1 MPKIFWVGAAIH
13 RPLIRLCIM
22 PNSSATIVLSK
33 HDKNQIDCL
42 GSWTLNGIH
51 KKNLDESFEKLNRR
65 VESPIVLNAAFI
77 THMDSSGAWQ
87 LYQWKKQLAIKRKVQ
102 LIGLNSKHQ
111 ALFGVIK
118 EAVQQIKPLP
128 AEKTYIGLDLL
139 GKKTIE
145 QWQELKS
152 YLAFVGKNFIS
163 ACQTLWHPSQL
174 RVRAILGIV
183 ENTGLD
189 ALGIIALLS
198 FMIGIVLTYQMGFQL
213 KNFGAT
219 RFIIDLLGLAILRE
233 FSPLLTAIMVAG
245 RSGSAFTA
253 QLGMMKIKE
262 EIDALNTMGVLP
274 RQLLILPRL
283 WGLLIALPL
292 LTVWADIFG
301 LLGGMAMTHNMLNI
315 SYVDF
320 LQRFP
325 KVVSLSSLI
334 IGVGKAPVF
343 ALIIAST
350 ACFQGL
356 RVSGS
361 ADSVGRQTTR
371 SVVQGIF
378 FIIVADALFS
388 ILFSKLNI

>member
-1 MPKIFWVGAAIH
+1 M
-13 RPLIRLCIM
+13 
-22 PNSSATIVLSK
+22 STINASITLSTQQ
-33 HDKNQIDCL
+33 KNQIDCF

-51 KKNLDESFEKLNRR
+51 KKSLDQSFKKLNR
-65 VESPIVLNAAFI
+65 STPSLIILNAESI
-77 THMDSSGAWQ
+77 TQLDSSGAWQ
-87 LYQWKKQLAIKRKVQ
+87 LYQWKKQLSKKRDAQ
-102 LIGLNSKHQ
+102 LIGLSKKHQ
-111 ALFGVIK
+111 TLFAMI
-118 EAVQQIKPLP
+118 EQAAQQIKPLP
-128 AEKTYIGLDLL
+128 DVKTYMGLALL

-145 QWQELKS
+145 SWQEFKS
-152 YLAFVGKNFIS
+152 FLCFIGKNFIS
-163 ACQTLWHPSQL
+163 AWQTIWHPQQL
-174 RVRAILGIV
+174 RGRAILSII

-219 RFIIDLLGLAILRE
+219 LFIIDLLGLAILRE
-233 FSPLLTAIMVAG
+233 FAPLLTAIMIAG

-274 RQLLILPRL
+274 SQLLILPRI

-301 LLGGMAMTHNMLNI
+301 LLGGMAMTQHILNI
-315 SYVDF
+315 SYTDF

-334 IGVGKAPVF
+334 IGIGKAPVF
-343 ALIIAST
+343 ALIISST

-388 ILFSKLNI
+388 ILFSQLNI

>member
-1 MPKIFWVGAAIH
+1 MSKSVNASIAI
-13 RPLIRLCIM
+13 
-22 PNSSATIVLSK
+22 SAQQ
-33 HDKNQIDCL
+33 KNQIDCF
-42 GSWTLNGIH
+42 GSWTLYSIH
-51 KKNLDESFEKLNRR
+51 KQNLDHAFKKLNRSTT
-65 VESPIVLNAAFI
+65 SPIILNAESI

-87 LYQWKKQLAIKRKVQ
+87 LYQWKKQLAKKRDVQ
-102 LIGLNSKHQ
+102 LIGLNKKHKTLFTMVEQ
-111 ALFGVIK
+111 AAPQL
-118 EAVQQIKPLP
+118 KPLP
-128 AEKTYIGLDLL
+128 YPKSYTGLALL

-152 YLAFVGKNFIS
+152 FLRFIGKTFIT
-163 ACQTLWHPSQL
+163 AWQTVWHPSQL
-174 RVRAILGIV
+174 RGRAILSII

-219 RFIIDLLGLAILRE
+219 LFIIDLLGLAILRE
-233 FSPLLTAIMVAG
+233 FAPLLTAIMIAG

-262 EIDALNTMGVLP
+262 EIDALSTMGVLP
-274 RQLLILPRL
+274 SQLLILPRI

-315 SYVDF
+315 SYTDF

-378 FIIVADALFS
+378 FIIVTDALFS
-388 ILFSKLNI
+388 ILFNKLNI

>member
-1 MPKIFWVGAAIH
+1 M
-13 RPLIRLCIM
+13 
-22 PNSSATIVLSK
+22 STINASITLSTQQE
-33 HDKNQIDCL
+33 NQIDCF
-42 GSWTLNGIH
+42 GSWTLNGIR
-51 KKNLDESFEKLNRR
+51 KKNLDRAFKKLDRSTT
-65 VESPIVLNAAFI
+65 SPIILNAEAI
-77 THMDSSGAWQ
+77 TRMDSSGAWQ
-87 LYQWKKQLAIKRKVQ
+87 LYQWKKQLAQKKDVQ
-102 LIGLNSKHQ
+102 LIGLSKKHH
-111 ALFGVIK
+111 ALFTMIEK
-118 EAVQQIKPLP
+118 AAHQLKPLP
-128 AEKTYIGLDLL
+128 HPKRYTGLALL
-139 GKKTIE
+139 GKKVFD
-145 QWQELKS
+145 QWHELKS
-152 YLAFVGKNFIS
+152 FLRFIGKTFITGW
-163 ACQTLWHPSQL
+163 QTVIHPNQL
-174 RVRAILGIV
+174 RGRAILSII

-198 FMIGIVLTYQMGFQL
+198 FMIGIVITYQMGFQL
-213 KNFGAT
+213 RNFGAT
-219 RFIIDLLGLAILRE
+219 LFIIDLLGLVILRE
-233 FSPLLTAIMVAG
+233 FAPLLTAIMIAG

-274 RQLLILPRL
+274 SQLLILPRI

-315 SYVDF
+315 SYTDF

-325 KVVSLSSLI
+325 KVVSPSSLI
-334 IGVGKAPVF
+334 IGVAKAPVF
-343 ALIIAST
+343 ALIIANT

-356 RVSGS
+356 RVGGS

-388 ILFSKLNI
+388 ILFSQLNI

>member
-1 MPKIFWVGAAIH
+1 M
-13 RPLIRLCIM
+13 
-22 PNSSATIVLSK
+22 SK
-33 HDKNQIDCL
+33 SLNTASVISTQHKNQIDCV
-42 GSWTLNGIH
+42 GSWTLSGMH
-51 KKNLDESFEKLNRR
+51 KKNLDRSFTQLIRNTTSPLILNT
-65 VESPIVLNAAFI
+65 EAI

-87 LYQWKKQLAIKRKVQ
+87 LHQWKKQFAKKGKIQ
-102 LIGLNSKHQ
+102 LVGLNKKHH
-111 ALFGVIK
+111 ALFEMI
-118 EAVQQIKPLP
+118 EQAAHQLKPLP
-128 AEKTYIGLDLL
+128 YPESYRGLALL
-139 GKKTIE
+139 GKKAIE
-145 QWQELKS
+145 SGRELKS
-152 YLAFVGKNFIS
+152 FLRFIGKTFIT
-163 ACQTLWHPSQL
+163 AWNTVWHPKQL
-174 RVRAILGIV
+174 RGRAILSII

-219 RFIIDLLGLAILRE
+219 LFIIDLLGLAILRE
-233 FSPLLTAIMVAG
+233 FAPLLTAIMIAG

-262 EIDALNTMGVLP
+262 EIDALNTMGILP
-274 RQLLILPRL
+274 SQLLILPRI

-315 SYVDF
+315 SYTDF

-334 IGVGKAPVF
+334 IGIGKAPVF

-361 ADSVGRQTTR
+361 ADSVGKQTTR

-388 ILFSKLNI
+388 ILFSRLNI

>member
-1 MPKIFWVGAAIH
+1 MSTASISI
-13 RPLIRLCIM
+13 
-22 PNSSATIVLSK
+22 SSQQK
-33 HDKNQIDCL
+33 QIDCF
-42 GSWTLNGIH
+42 GAWTLSGIN
-51 KKNLDESFEKLNRR
+51 KKNLDQSFSKLNHST
-65 VESPIVLNAAFI
+65 ETPLTINAETI

-87 LYQWKKQLAIKRKVQ
+87 LYQWKKQLAKKREIQ
-102 LIGLNSKHQ
+102 LIGLSKKHH
-111 ALFGVIK
+111 ALFKMI
-118 EAVQQIKPLP
+118 EQAAHQLKPLP
-128 AEKTYIGLDLL
+128 NPKSYTGLALL
-139 GKKTIE
+139 GKKSFE

-152 YLAFVGKNFIS
+152 FLRFIGKTFITAS
-163 ACQTLWHPSQL
+163 HSIWHPEQL
-174 RVRAILGIV
+174 RGRAILSII
-183 ENTGLD
+183 ENTGLE

-213 KNFGAT
+213 KSFGAT
-219 RFIIDLLGLAILRE
+219 LFIIDLLGLAILRE
-233 FSPLLTAIMVAG
+233 FAPLLTAIMIAG

-274 RQLLILPRL
+274 SQLLILPRI

-301 LLGGMAMTHNMLNI
+301 LLGGMAMTHSMLNI
-315 SYVDF
+315 SYTDF

-334 IGVGKAPVF
+334 IGVSKAPVF

-361 ADSVGRQTTR
+361 ADSVGKQTTR

-388 ILFSKLNI
+388 ILFSQLDI

>member
-1 MPKIFWVGAAIH
+1 M
-13 RPLIRLCIM
+13 
-22 PNSSATIVLSK
+22 SK
-33 HDKNQIDCL
+33 SVNASLAVSTQQKNQIDCF
-42 GSWTLNGIH
+42 GTWTLQGIY
-51 KKNLDESFEKLNRR
+51 KPNLDRAFKQLDRSKESSL
-65 VESPIVLNAAFI
+65 ILNAEAI
-77 THMDSSGAWQ
+77 TRMDSSGAWQ
-87 LYQWKKQLAIKRKVQ
+87 LYQWKKRLAKKRKVQ
-102 LIGLNSKHQ
+102 LTGLNKEHQ
-111 ALFGVIK
+111 LLFAMI
-118 EAVQQIKPLP
+118 EHAAAQLKPLP
-128 AEKTYIGLDLL
+128 KPISYNGLALL
-139 GKKTIE
+139 GKKVYE
-145 QWQELKS
+145 QWHELKS
-152 YLAFVGKNFIS
+152 FLRFIGKTFIT
-163 ACQTLWHPSQL
+163 AIQTLSHPQQL
-174 RVRAILGIV
+174 RGRAILSII

-219 RFIIDLLGLAILRE
+219 LFIIDLLGLAILRE
-233 FSPLLTAIMVAG
+233 FAPLLTAIMIAG

-253 QLGMMKIKE
+253 QLGMMKVKE

-274 RQLLILPRL
+274 SKLLILPRI

-315 SYVDF
+315 SYTDF

-343 ALIIAST
+343 ALIIANT

>member
-1 MPKIFWVGAAIH
+1 MSI
-13 RPLIRLCIM
+13 
-22 PNSSATIVLSK
+22 ATIALSAQK
-33 HDKNQIDCL
+33 KNQIDCF
-42 GSWTLNGIH
+42 GPWTLHGIQ
-51 KKNLDESFEKLNRR
+51 KKSLDQSFTKLNHRIA
-65 VESPIVLNAAFI
+65 SPLILNAESI
-77 THMDSSGAWQ
+77 TRMDSSGAWQ
-87 LYQWKKQLAIKRKVQ
+87 LYQWKKQLAKKREVQ
-102 LIGLNSKHQ
+102 LVGLNTKHNVLFEMIEQ
-111 ALFGVIK
+111 AAK
-118 EAVQQIKPLP
+118 QIKPLP
-128 AEKTYIGLDLL
+128 NVKTYTGLALL
-139 GKKTIE
+139 GKKTI
-145 QWQELKS
+145 QSWQEFKS
-152 YLAFVGKNFIS
+152 YLSFIGKNFIS
-163 ACQTLWHPSQL
+163 AWHTIWQPRQL
-174 RVRAILGIV
+174 RGRAILSII

-233 FSPLLTAIMVAG
+233 FAPLLTAIMVAG

-274 RQLLILPRL
+274 SQLLILPRI

-292 LTVWADIFG
+292 LTVWGDIFG

-315 SYVDF
+315 SYTEF

-371 SVVQGIF
+371 SVVQAIF

-388 ILFSKLNI
+388 ILFSHLNI

>member
-1 MPKIFWVGAAIH
+1 MKVLNATVAI
-13 RPLIRLCIM
+13 
-22 PNSSATIVLSK
+22 SAQQ
-33 HDKNQIDCL
+33 KNQIDCI
-42 GSWTLNGIH
+42 GSWTLQGIH
-51 KKNLDESFEKLNRR
+51 KKSLDRSFEKLSRSTT
-65 VESPIVLNAAFI
+65 SPVILNAEAI

-87 LYQWKKQLAIKRKVQ
+87 LYQWKKQLAKKKDVK
-102 LIGLNSKHQ
+102 LNGLNQKHHV
-111 ALFGVIK
+111 LFEMIQK
-118 EAVQQIKPLP
+118 AAHQLKPLP
-128 AEKTYIGLDLL
+128 SPKNYTGLALL
-139 GKKTIE
+139 GKKAVE
-145 QWQELKS
+145 SWQELKS
-152 YLAFVGKNFIS
+152 FLRFIGKIFIT
-163 ACQTLWHPSQL
+163 AWHTVWHPKQL
-174 RVRAILGIV
+174 RGRAILSII

-219 RFIIDLLGLAILRE
+219 LFIIDLLGLAILRE
-233 FSPLLTAIMVAG
+233 FAPLLTAIMVAG

-274 RQLLILPRL
+274 SQLLILPRIL
-283 WGLLIALPL
+283 GLLIALPL
-292 LTVWADIFG
+292 LTIWADIFA
-301 LLGGMAMTHNMLNI
+301 LIGGMVMTHNMLNI
-315 SYVDF
+315 SYTDF

-334 IGVGKAPVF
+334 IGIGKAPVF
-343 ALIIAST
+343 ALIIANT

-361 ADSVGRQTTR
+361 ADSVGKQTTR
-371 SVVQGIF
+371 SVVQSIF

-388 ILFSKLNI
+388 ILFSHLTI

>member
-1 MPKIFWVGAAIH
+1 MSKSFNAAVVI
-13 RPLIRLCIM
+13 
-22 PNSSATIVLSK
+22 STQE
-33 HDKNQIDCL
+33 KNQIDCM
-42 GSWTLNGIH
+42 GSWTLHGIH
-51 KKNLDESFEKLNRR
+51 KKDLDRSFTKLSRR
-65 VESPIVLNAAFI
+65 TNSRIILNAKAI
-77 THMDSSGAWQ
+77 TRMDSSGAWQ
-87 LYQWKKQLAIKRKVQ
+87 LYQWKNQLAKKKEVQ
-102 LIGLNSKHQ
+102 LIGLKKKHHV
-111 ALFGVIK
+111 LFEMI
-118 EAVQQIKPLP
+118 EHAAHQLKPLP
-128 AEKTYIGLDLL
+128 YPKSYTGLALL
-139 GKKTIE
+139 GKKAIE
-145 QWQELKS
+145 SWQELKS
-152 YLAFVGKNFIS
+152 FLRFIGKTFIT
-163 ACQTLWHPSQL
+163 AWHTLWHPQQL
-174 RVRAILGIV
+174 RGRAILSII

-219 RFIIDLLGLAILRE
+219 LFIIDLLGLAILRE
-233 FSPLLTAIMVAG
+233 FAPLLTAIMIAG

-274 RQLLILPRL
+274 SQLLILPRI

-301 LLGGMAMTHNMLNI
+301 LLGGMAMTHTMLNI
-315 SYVDF
+315 SYTDF

-325 KVVSLSSLI
+325 RVVSLSSLI

-343 ALIIAST
+343 ALIIASA

-361 ADSVGRQTTR
+361 ADSVGKQTTR
-371 SVVQGIF
+371 SVVQAIF

-388 ILFSKLNI
+388 ILFSHLNI

>member
-1 MPKIFWVGAAIH
+1 MSTSVNAAIAISTQ
-13 RPLIRLCIM
+13 L
-22 PNSSATIVLSK
+22 
-33 HDKNQIDCL
+33 KNQIDCF
-42 GSWTLNGIH
+42 GAWTLNGIR
-51 KKNLDESFEKLNRR
+51 KKNLDNAFKKLNRSIA
-65 VESPIVLNAAFI
+65 SPLILNAEAI
-77 THMDSSGAWQ
+77 TRMDSSGAWQ
-87 LYQWKKQLAIKRKVQ
+87 LYQWKKQLAQKRDVQ
-102 LIGLNSKHQ
+102 LIGLSKKHY
-111 ALFGVIK
+111 ALFTMIE
-118 EAVQQIKPLP
+118 EAAQQLKPLP
-128 AEKTYIGLDLL
+128 HPKRYTGLALL
-139 GKKTIE
+139 GKKVFD
-145 QWQELKS
+145 QWHELKS
-152 YLAFVGKNFIS
+152 FLRFIGKTFITGW
-163 ACQTLWHPSQL
+163 QTLVQPNQL
-174 RVRAILGIV
+174 RGRAILSII

-198 FMIGIVLTYQMGFQL
+198 FMIGIVITYQMGFQL
-213 KNFGAT
+213 RNFGAT
-219 RFIIDLLGLAILRE
+219 LFIIDLLGLVILRE
-233 FSPLLTAIMVAG
+233 FAPLLTAIMIAG

-274 RQLLILPRL
+274 SQLLILPRI

-315 SYVDF
+315 SYTDF

-325 KVVSLSSLI
+325 RVVSPSSLI
-334 IGVGKAPVF
+334 IGICKAPVF
-343 ALIIAST
+343 ALIIANT

-388 ILFSKLNI
+388 ILFSQLNI

>member
-1 MPKIFWVGAAIH
+1 MSTSVNASIAI
-13 RPLIRLCIM
+13 
-22 PNSSATIVLSK
+22 SGQQ
-33 HDKNQIDCL
+33 KNQIDCY
-42 GSWTLNGIH
+42 GAWTLHGIH
-51 KKNLDESFEKLNRR
+51 KKNLDHAFKKLNRST
-65 VESPIVLNAAFI
+65 ESSFILNAEAI
-77 THMDSSGAWQ
+77 TRMDSSGAWQ
-87 LYQWKKQLAIKRKVQ
+87 LYQWKKQLSKKRDVQ
-102 LIGLNSKHQ
+102 LTGLNQKHH
-111 ALFGVIK
+111 ALFAMIE
-118 EAVQQIKPLP
+118 EAAKQIKPLP
-128 AEKTYIGLDLL
+128 TAKTYTGLALL
-139 GKKTIE
+139 GKKTI
-145 QWQELKS
+145 QSWQGFKS
-152 YLAFVGKNFIS
+152 YLSFIGKNFIS
-163 ACQTLWHPSQL
+163 AWHTMWQPSQL
-174 RVRAILGIV
+174 RGRAIMSII

-233 FSPLLTAIMVAG
+233 FAPLLTAIMVAG

-274 RQLLILPRL
+274 NQLLILPRI

-292 LTVWADIFG
+292 LTVWADVFG

-315 SYVDF
+315 SYTEF

-371 SVVQGIF
+371 SVVQAIF

-388 ILFSKLNI
+388 ILFSNLNI

>member
-1 MPKIFWVGAAIH
+1 MSVNAS
-13 RPLIRLCIM
+13 LTV
-22 PNSSATIVLSK
+22 STQQ
-33 HDKNQIDCL
+33 KNQIDCF
-42 GSWTLNGIH
+42 GAWTLQGIY
-51 KKNLDESFEKLNRR
+51 KQNLDRAFKKLNHGIEPLLI
-65 VESPIVLNAAFI
+65 VNTESI
-77 THMDSSGAWQ
+77 TRMDTSGAWQ
-87 LYQWKKQLAIKRKVQ
+87 LYQWKKQLAKKKEVQ
-102 LIGLNSKHQ
+102 FIGLNKEHKLLFAMIEQ
-111 ALFGVIK
+111 AADQL
-118 EAVQQIKPLP
+118 KPLHRI
-128 AEKTYIGLDLL
+128 KSYSGLALL
-139 GKKTIE
+139 GKKVVE

-152 YLAFVGKNFIS
+152 FLRFIGKTFIT
-163 ACQTLWHPSQL
+163 AIQTLWHPTQL
-174 RVRAILGIV
+174 RGRVLVSII
-183 ENTGLD
+183 ENTGFD

-213 KNFGAT
+213 KNFGASL
-219 RFIIDLLGLAILRE
+219 FIIDLLGLAILRE
-233 FSPLLTAIMVAG
+233 FAPLLTAIMIAG

-274 RQLLILPRL
+274 SQLLILPRIC
-283 WGLLIALPL
+283 GLLIALPL

-315 SYVDF
+315 SYTDF

-334 IGVGKAPVF
+334 IGVCKAPIF
-343 ALIIAST
+343 ALIISNT
-350 ACFQGL
+350 ACFQAL

-361 ADSVGRQTTR
+361 ADSVGKQTTR

>member
-1 MPKIFWVGAAIH
+1 MSKSLSAAIV
-13 RPLIRLCIM
+13 I
-22 PNSSATIVLSK
+22 STQQ
-33 HDKNQIDCL
+33 KNQIDCF

-51 KKNLDESFEKLNRR
+51 KKSLDQSFKKLKRR
-65 VESPIVLNAAFI
+65 IPSPIILNAESI
-77 THMDSSGAWQ
+77 TQLDSSGAWQ
-87 LYQWKKQLAIKRKVQ
+87 LYQWEKQVSKKRNVQ
-102 LIGLNSKHQ
+102 LIGLSKKHQ
-111 ALFGVIK
+111 TLFAMIEQAG
-118 EAVQQIKPLP
+118 QQIKPLP
-128 AEKTYIGLDLL
+128 DVKTYIGLALL
-139 GKKTIE
+139 GKKTVE
-145 QWQELKS
+145 AWQEFKS
-152 YLAFVGKNFIS
+152 FLCFIGKNFIS
-163 ACQTLWHPSQL
+163 ACQTIWHPQQL
-174 RVRAILGIV
+174 RGRAILSII

-219 RFIIDLLGLAILRE
+219 LFIIDLLGLAILRE
-233 FSPLLTAIMVAG
+233 FAPLLTAIMIAG

-274 RQLLILPRL
+274 RQLLILPRI

-315 SYVDF
+315 SYTDF

-343 ALIIAST
+343 ALIISST

-388 ILFSKLNI
+388 ILFSQLNI

>member
-1 MPKIFWVGAAIH
+1 MSN
-13 RPLIRLCIM
+13 L
-22 PNSSATIVLSK
+22 SATITLSK
-33 HDKNQIDCL
+33 QGNHQIDCQ
-42 GSWTLNGIH
+42 GAWTLSGIR
-51 KKNLDESFEKLNRR
+51 KKNLDQSFQKLNRHI
-65 VESPIVLNAAFI
+65 ESPLILNAAFI
-77 THMDSSGAWQ
+77 TQMDSSGAWQ
-87 LYQWKKQLAIKRKVQ
+87 LYQWKKQLAKKRKVH

-111 ALFGVIK
+111 ALFGMI
-118 EAVQQIKPLP
+118 ETAAEQIKPLP
-128 AEKTYIGLDLL
+128 REKTFRGLGLL
-139 GKKTIE
+139 GKKSIE
-145 QWQELKS
+145 QWNELKS
-152 YLAFVGKNFIS
+152 YLAFIGKNFIS
-163 ACQTLWHPSQL
+163 ACHAFLHPRQL
-174 RVRAILGIV
+174 RVRAILGII

-283 WGLLIALPL
+283 WGLLLALPL

-301 LLGGMAMTHNMLNI
+301 LLGGMAMTHNMMNI
-315 SYVDF
+315 SYLDF
-320 LQRFP
+320 LHRFP

-388 ILFSKLNI
+388 ILFSTLNI

>member
-1 MPKIFWVGAAIH
+1 MSTSVNAAIA
-13 RPLIRLCIM
+13 I
-22 PNSSATIVLSK
+22 STQQ
-33 HDKNQIDCL
+33 KNQIDCF
-42 GSWTLNGIH
+42 GTWTLNGIR
-51 KKNLDESFEKLNRR
+51 KKNLDNAFKKLNRSIG
-65 VESPIVLNAAFI
+65 SPLILNAEAI
-77 THMDSSGAWQ
+77 TRMDSSGAWQ
-87 LYQWKKQLAIKRKVQ
+87 LYQWKKQLAQKRDIQ
-102 LIGLNSKHQ
+102 LIGLSKKHH
-111 ALFGVIK
+111 ALFTMIE
-118 EAVQQIKPLP
+118 EAAQQLKPLP
-128 AEKTYIGLDLL
+128 HPKRYTGLALL
-139 GKKTIE
+139 GKKVFD
-145 QWQELKS
+145 QWHELKS
-152 YLAFVGKNFIS
+152 FLRFIGKTFITGW
-163 ACQTLWHPSQL
+163 QTVVHPNQL
-174 RVRAILGIV
+174 RGRAILSII

-198 FMIGIVLTYQMGFQL
+198 FMIGIVITYQMGFQL
-213 KNFGAT
+213 RNFGAT
-219 RFIIDLLGLAILRE
+219 LFIIDLLGLVILRE
-233 FSPLLTAIMVAG
+233 FAPLLTAIMIAG

-274 RQLLILPRL
+274 SQLLILPRI

-315 SYVDF
+315 SYTDF

-325 KVVSLSSLI
+325 RVVSPSSLI
-334 IGVGKAPVF
+334 IGICKAPVF
-343 ALIIAST
+343 ALIIANT

-388 ILFSKLNI
+388 ILFSQLNI

>member
-1 MPKIFWVGAAIH
+1 MSKSLTASISI
-13 RPLIRLCIM
+13 
-22 PNSSATIVLSK
+22 SAQQ
-33 HDKNQIDCL
+33 KNQIDCF
-42 GSWTLNGIH
+42 GPWTLQGIH
-51 KKNLDESFEKLNRR
+51 KKRLDRKFAQMSRPAGTQL
-65 VESPIVLNAAFI
+65 ILNALSI
-77 THMDSSGAWQ
+77 TRMDSSGAWQ
-87 LYQWKKQLAIKRKVQ
+87 LYQLKKQLSHKRDVQ
-102 LIGLNSKHQ
+102 LVGLSNKHSK
-111 ALFGVIK
+111 LFTMI
-118 EAVQQIKPLP
+118 EQSAQQLKPLP
-128 AEKTYIGLDLL
+128 IPKSLTGLALL
-139 GKKTIE
+139 GKKTFE
-145 QWQELKS
+145 QYHELKS
-152 YLAFVGKNFIS
+152 FLRFIGKTFLTAI
-163 ACQTLWHPSQL
+163 QTVWHPRQL
-174 RVRAILGIV
+174 RGRAIISIV

-219 RFIIDLLGLAILRE
+219 LFIIDLLGLVILRE
-233 FSPLLTAIMVAG
+233 FAPLLTAIMIAG

-274 RQLLILPRL
+274 SQLLILPRI

-301 LLGGMAMTHNMLNI
+301 LLGGMAMTHSMLNI
-315 SYVDF
+315 SYTDF

-325 KVVSLSSLI
+325 KVVSVSSLI
-334 IGVGKAPVF
+334 IGIGKAPVF
-343 ALIIAST
+343 ALIIVNT

-388 ILFSKLNI
+388 ILFSKLNL

>member
-1 MPKIFWVGAAIH
+1 MSTSVNAAIAISTQ
-13 RPLIRLCIM
+13 L
-22 PNSSATIVLSK
+22 
-33 HDKNQIDCL
+33 KNQIDCF
-42 GSWTLNGIH
+42 GAWTLNGIR
-51 KKNLDESFEKLNRR
+51 KKNLDNAFKKLNRSIA
-65 VESPIVLNAAFI
+65 SPLILNAEAI
-77 THMDSSGAWQ
+77 TRMDSSGAWQ
-87 LYQWKKQLAIKRKVQ
+87 LYQWKKQLAQNRDIQ
-102 LIGLNSKHQ
+102 LIGLSKKHH
-111 ALFGVIK
+111 ALFTMIE
-118 EAVQQIKPLP
+118 EAAQQLKPLP
-128 AEKTYIGLDLL
+128 HPKRYTGLALL
-139 GKKTIE
+139 GKKVFD
-145 QWQELKS
+145 QWHELKS
-152 YLAFVGKNFIS
+152 FLRFIGKTFITGW
-163 ACQTLWHPSQL
+163 QTLVQPNQL
-174 RVRAILGIV
+174 RGRAILSII

-198 FMIGIVLTYQMGFQL
+198 FMIGIVITYQMGFQL
-213 KNFGAT
+213 RNFGAT
-219 RFIIDLLGLAILRE
+219 LFIIDLLGLVILRE
-233 FSPLLTAIMVAG
+233 FAPLLTAIMIAG

-274 RQLLILPRL
+274 SQLLILPRI

-315 SYVDF
+315 SYTDF

-325 KVVSLSSLI
+325 RVVSPSSLI
-334 IGVGKAPVF
+334 IGICKAPVF
-343 ALIIAST
+343 ALIIANT

-388 ILFSKLNI
+388 ILFSQLNI

>member
-1 MPKIFWVGAAIH
+1 MSKSVNASIAI
-13 RPLIRLCIM
+13 
-22 PNSSATIVLSK
+22 SAQQ
-33 HDKNQIDCL
+33 KNQIDCF

-51 KKNLDESFEKLNRR
+51 KKSLDQSFKKLNHNTA
-65 VESPIVLNAAFI
+65 SPLILNTKSI
-77 THMDSSGAWQ
+77 TRMDSSGAWQ
-87 LYQWKKQLAIKRKVQ
+87 LYQWKKQLAKKREVQ
-102 LIGLNSKHQ
+102 LIGLNPKHN
-111 ALFGVIK
+111 ALFEMIEQTAK
-118 EAVQQIKPLP
+118 QIKPLP
-128 AEKTYIGLDLL
+128 SVKTYTGLALL
-139 GKKTIE
+139 GKKTVE
-145 QWQELKS
+145 SWQEFKS
-152 YLAFVGKNFIS
+152 FLRFIGKNFFS
-163 ACQTLWHPSQL
+163 AWHTIWHPRQL
-174 RVRAILGIV
+174 RGHAILGII

-189 ALGIIALLS
+189 ALAIIALLS

-219 RFIIDLLGLAILRE
+219 MFIIDLLGLAILRE
-233 FSPLLTAIMVAG
+233 FAPLLTAIMIAG
-245 RSGSAFTA
+245 RSGSSFTA

-274 RQLLILPRL
+274 SQLLILPRI

-292 LTVWADIFG
+292 LTIWADIFG

-315 SYVDF
+315 SYTDF

-334 IGVGKAPVF
+334 IGIGKAPIF

-361 ADSVGRQTTR
+361 ADSVGKQTTR

>member
-1 MPKIFWVGAAIH
+1 MSTSVNAAIAISTQ
-13 RPLIRLCIM
+13 L
-22 PNSSATIVLSK
+22 
-33 HDKNQIDCL
+33 KNQIDCF
-42 GSWTLNGIH
+42 GAWTLNGIR
-51 KKNLDESFEKLNRR
+51 KKNLDNAFKKLNRSIA
-65 VESPIVLNAAFI
+65 SPLILNAEAI
-77 THMDSSGAWQ
+77 TCMDSSGAWQ
-87 LYQWKKQLAIKRKVQ
+87 LYQWKKQLAQNRDIQ
-102 LIGLNSKHQ
+102 LIGLSKKHH
-111 ALFGVIK
+111 ALFTMIE
-118 EAVQQIKPLP
+118 EAAQQLKPLP
-128 AEKTYIGLDLL
+128 HPKRYTGLALL
-139 GKKTIE
+139 GKKVFE
-145 QWQELKS
+145 QWHELKS
-152 YLAFVGKNFIS
+152 FLRFIGKIFITGW
-163 ACQTLWHPSQL
+163 QTLVHPNQL
-174 RVRAILGIV
+174 RGRAILSII

-198 FMIGIVLTYQMGFQL
+198 FMIGIVITYQMGFQL
-213 KNFGAT
+213 RNFGAT
-219 RFIIDLLGLAILRE
+219 LFIIDLLGLVILRE
-233 FSPLLTAIMVAG
+233 FAPLLTAIMIAG

-274 RQLLILPRL
+274 SQLLILPRI

-315 SYVDF
+315 SYTDF

-325 KVVSLSSLI
+325 RVVSPSSLI
-334 IGVGKAPVF
+334 IGICKAPVF
-343 ALIIAST
+343 ALIIANT

-388 ILFSKLNI
+388 ILFSQLNI

>member
-1 MPKIFWVGAAIH
+1 MA
-13 RPLIRLCIM
+13 L
-22 PNSSATIVLSK
+22 ATIQLVYNREEQ
-33 HDKNQIDCL
+33 KNYLYCQ
-42 GSWTLNGIH
+42 GNWTLSGINVVQL
-51 KKNLDESFEKLNRR
+51 KKQLANIKQQNINSLTLETSMLTR
-65 VESPIVLNAAFI
+65 
-77 THMDSSGAWQ
+77 MDSSGAWQ
-87 LYQWKKQLAIKRKVQ
+87 LYHWQQQLSLPNKEIPIVGLTGKYRTLFDMVGNAAKK
-102 LIGLNSKHQ
+102 
-111 ALFGVIK
+111 
-118 EAVQQIKPLP
+118 IKPLP
-128 AEKTYIGLDLL
+128 IEKKLTGLALL
-139 GKKTIE
+139 GKKTLE
-145 QWQELKS
+145 QLKEAHS
-152 YLAFVGKNFIS
+152 FLRFIGKTFLIGWN
-163 ACQTLWHPSQL
+163 TLCHPKQL
-174 RVRAILGIV
+174 RGRAIINII

-219 RFIIDLLGLAILRE
+219 LFIIDLLGLAILRE
-233 FSPLLTAIMVAG
+233 FAPLLTAIMVAG

-253 QLGMMKIKE
+253 ELGMMKIKE
-262 EIDALNTMGVLP
+262 EVDALNTMGVLP
-274 RQLLILPRL
+274 SQLLILPRI

-301 LLGGMAMTHNMLNI
+301 LLGGMAMTHNMLHI
-315 SYVDF
+315 SYSDF

-325 KVVSLSSLI
+325 KVVTLSSLL
-334 IGVGKAPVF
+334 IGIGKAPVF
-343 ALIIAST
+343 ALIIASS

-361 ADSVGRQTTR
+361 ADSVGRKTTR

>member
-1 MPKIFWVGAAIH
+1 MSKSFNAAVVI
-13 RPLIRLCIM
+13 
-22 PNSSATIVLSK
+22 STQQ
-33 HDKNQIDCL
+33 KNQIDCM

-51 KKNLDESFEKLNRR
+51 KKDLDRSFTKLSRR
-65 VESPIVLNAAFI
+65 TNSRIILNAKAI
-77 THMDSSGAWQ
+77 TRMDSSGAWQ
-87 LYQWKKQLAIKRKVQ
+87 LYQWKNQLAKKKEVQ
-102 LIGLNSKHQ
+102 LIGLKKKHHI
-111 ALFGVIK
+111 LFEMI
-118 EAVQQIKPLP
+118 EHAAHQLKPLP
-128 AEKTYIGLDLL
+128 YPKSYTGLALL

-145 QWQELKS
+145 SWQELKS
-152 YLAFVGKNFIS
+152 FLRFIGKTFIT
-163 ACQTLWHPSQL
+163 AWHTLLHPQQL
-174 RVRAILGIV
+174 RGRAILSII

-219 RFIIDLLGLAILRE
+219 LFIIDLLGLAILRE
-233 FSPLLTAIMVAG
+233 FAPLLTAIMIAG

-274 RQLLILPRL
+274 SQLLILPRI

-301 LLGGMAMTHNMLNI
+301 LLGGMAMTHTMLNI
-315 SYVDF
+315 SYIDF

-325 KVVSLSSLI
+325 RVVSLSSLI

-343 ALIIAST
+343 ALIIASA

-361 ADSVGRQTTR
+361 ADSVGKQTTR
-371 SVVQGIF
+371 SVVQAIF

-388 ILFSKLNI
+388 ILFSHLNI